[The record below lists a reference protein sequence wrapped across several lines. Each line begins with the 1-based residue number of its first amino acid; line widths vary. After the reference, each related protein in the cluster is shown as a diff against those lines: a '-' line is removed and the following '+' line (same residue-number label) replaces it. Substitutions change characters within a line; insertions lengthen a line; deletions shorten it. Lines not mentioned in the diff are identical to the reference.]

1 MHTVIPRIS
10 IKAQNLLGLPFK
22 KKKICSV
29 KPQFIN
35 FSLKK
40 TQYINTGCGSTL
52 QHRIPTAYT
61 MENWKPNNW
70 NWRRLRIGI
79 RTQNQLDDTTIHRH
93 RQQIEQHEIPIE
105 IRGQTKQ
112 SEPVS
117 TTRTHQA
124 CNLYL
129 LGQSCCD

>member
-105 IRGQTKQ
+105 IRGQTRQ
-112 SEPVS
+112 S
-117 TTRTHQA
+117 RTSVKYAHP
-124 CNLYL
+124 
-129 LGQSCCD
+129 SCVHKPRGRRCRGP